1 MKKILLLMC
10 LFPIMA
16 QAKQIKLYPKVA
28 VSYGNEKIRLIDEQV
43 GRYNYHLPNFMFRT
57 GLDAKYKKFTA
68 YYDVKVW
75 ASNSGRSFTPTQAI
89 YEVNIN
95 YQITDKI
102 KISASHTC
110 FHPVVTDDNKPR
122 GGMFGGGDV
131 ITISYG
137 Y

>member
-28 VSYGNEKIRLIDEQV
+28 ISYGNEKVRLMDEQV
-43 GRYNYHLPNFMFRT
+43 GRYDYHLPNFMFRT
-57 GLDAKYKKFTA
+57 GLDAKYKRITA

-89 YEVNIN
+89 YEVGVSYNV
-95 YQITDKI
+95 TDKI
-102 KISASHTC
+102 KINASHTC
-110 FHPVVTDDNKPR
+110 YHPIATDNGVAR

>member
-1 MKKILLLMC
+1 MKKILLLIC
-10 LFPIMA
+10 LFPMMMQA
-16 QAKQIKLYPKVA
+16 QTIKLYPKVA
-28 VSYGNEKIRLIDEQV
+28 VSYGNDKIRLMDELV
-43 GRYNYHLPNFMFRT
+43 NRYDYHLPNFMFRT
-57 GLDAKYKKFTA
+57 GLDAKYKHFTA

-75 ASNSGRSFTPTQAI
+75 ASNSSWRFTPTQAI
-89 YEVNIN
+89 YEVGVS

-110 FHPVVTDDNKPR
+110 YHPIITDDVKPR

>member
-1 MKKILLLMC
+1 MKKILLVFLM
-10 LFPIMA
+10 LPIMA
-16 QAKQIKLYPKVA
+16 QAQIKLSPKVSM
-28 VSYGNEKIRLIDEQV
+28 SYGHEKIRLMDEQV
-43 GRYNYHLPNFMFRT
+43 GRYDYHLPNFCFRT
-57 GLDAKYKKFTA
+57 GLDAKYKHLTV

-89 YEVNIN
+89 YDVGVS
-95 YQITDKI
+95 YQVTDKI

-110 FHPVVTDDNKPR
+110 YHPVITDNGLAR

-131 ITISYG
+131 ITLSYG

>member
-1 MKKILLLMC
+1 MKKILLILLM
-10 LFPIMA
+10 LPIMV
-16 QAKQIKLYPKVA
+16 QAQIKLQPKVA
-28 VSYGNEKIRLIDEQV
+28 MSYGHEKVWIMDEQV
-43 GRYNYHLPNFMFRT
+43 DRYKYRLPNFCFRT

-75 ASNSGRSFTPTQAI
+75 ASNSSWRFTPTQAV
-89 YEVNIN
+89 YEVGVN
-95 YQITDKI
+95 YQVTSKI
-102 KISASHTC
+102 KINASHTC
-110 FHPVVTDDNKPR
+110 YHPIVTDNGIAR

>member
-10 LFPIMA
+10 LFPIMMQA
-16 QAKQIKLYPKVA
+16 QTIKLYPKVA
-28 VSYGNEKIRLIDEQV
+28 MSYGHEKIRLMDEFV
-43 GRYNYHLPNFMFRT
+43 NRYDYHLPDFMFRT
-57 GLDAKYKKFTA
+57 GLDAKYKHFTA

-75 ASNSGRSFTPTQAI
+75 ASNSSWRFTPTQAI
-89 YEVNIN
+89 YEVGVSYNV
-95 YQITDKI
+95 TDKI

-110 FHPVVTDDNKPR
+110 YHPIATDNGVAR